1 MNSAGRK
8 LRIAVWY
15 NLPSGGAKRAL
26 HYHLA
31 GLKARGHHLEA
42 WRPDVSQLDFMPISE
57 VVDKEHV
64 VPQSWKA
71 IRPGPLVTKVVQVA
85 KEPDRMLQAWDEQGR
100 ACAAEIDRGGFDLL
114 FANTCM
120 FFHAPYIG
128 RYLRIPKVLYLQE
141 PNRPLYEPLPRLPWL
156 PFDPTENPSGL
167 RGIRARFIHEVAR
180 RGAGLKGQAELQ
192 NARSYDRIL
201 VNSFFSRE
209 AVLRAY
215 GLNSKVCYLGIDSG
229 IFADQSKPRERFVIG
244 IGTFGPTKNIML
256 AVEAVGTIPL
266 EKRPAL
272 VWVANMQDEPYL
284 AACIARAKELGVD
297 LQPKKMIS
305 DVEMVDLLNRATAM
319 VYAPRLEPFGF
330 APLEANFC
338 GTPVVGVAEGG
349 VRETVQDGINGL
361 LVDHD
366 PREMGRAI
374 VRLLDDP
381 GLARRLGE
389 QGRELAREK
398 WSVEASID
406 RLEAELF
413 GVLHST

>member
-1 MNSAGRK
+1 MNSPRRK

-42 WRPDVSQLDFMPISE
+42 WRPDVQQLDFMPISE
-57 VVDKEHV
+57 VVEKEHV
-64 VPQSWKA
+64 VPQTIKH
-71 IRPGPLVTKVVQVA
+71 IPDGPLVTKIGKIA
-85 KEPDRMLQAWDEQGR
+85 KEPENMVASWDAQGR
-100 ACAAEIDRGGFDLL
+100 ACAAEIEHGGFDVL

-120 FFHAPYIG
+120 FFHAPFVG
-128 RYLRIPKVLYLQE
+128 RYLKIPKLLYLQE

-156 PFDPTENPSGL
+156 PFVPAEHPSGI
-167 RGIRARFIHEVAR
+167 RGLRARFLFEIGR
-180 RGAGLKGQAELQ
+180 RGAGLKGLAELQ

-229 IFADQSKPRERFVIG
+229 IFSDQSKPRERFVIG
-244 IGTFGPTKNIML
+244 IGTFGPSKNIML
-256 AVEAVGTIPL
+256 VVEALGTIPPA
-266 EKRPAL
+266 KRPPL

-284 AACIARAKELGVD
+284 AACLARAKELGVD

-338 GTPVVGVAEGG
+338 GTPVIGVAEGG
-349 VRETVQDGINGL
+349 VRETVQDGMNGL

-366 PREMGRAI
+366 PVEMGLAI

-381 GLARRLGE
+381 ALARRLGE
-389 QGRELAREK
+389 QGREVAREK